1 MRLNFYSRRR
11 RFNKSLLGSHKNS
24 LTLTKKP
31 KTCDLSSYACWV
43 AAVATLYATY
53 PRAFRLRNRKGLR
66 HSMLALTP
74 HSGDCSGASL
84 EMPSEAFLHTKTHSL
99 TKRTKTCDLS
109 SYACWVAAVATLYAT
124 YPRAFRLRDR
134 TGRAILCLR
143 LSSKWR
149 LVGRCTRSAFRRTP
163 SRFKNSNAITGGRYL
178 DF

>member
-66 HSMLALTP
+66 HSMFALILQVGTCRALHSECVPSHSFTQKLA
-74 HSGDCSGASL
+74 
-84 EMPSEAFLHTKTHSL
+84 SL
-99 TKRTKTCDLS
+99 TKKRS
-109 SYACWVAAVATLYAT
+109 
-124 YPRAFRLRDR
+124 
-134 TGRAILCLR
+134 LCSLQKQIR
-143 LSSKWR
+143 
-149 LVGRCTRSAFRRTP
+149 TRSYRTAMLLLVVE
-163 SRFKNSNAITGGRYL
+163 F
-178 DF
+178 

>member
-43 AAVATLYATY
+43 AVVATLYATY

-84 EMPSEAFLHTKTHSL
+84 EMPSEAFLHTKTRSFSVWL
-99 TKRTKTCDLS
+99 ELRSPLLLPFESKSQLLSPYKKAFTLFTSKT
-109 SYACWVAAVATLYAT
+109 ATLIAN
-124 YPRAFRLRDR
+124 
-134 TGRAILCLR
+134 
-143 LSSKWR
+143 S
-149 LVGRCTRSAFRRTP
+149 TP
-163 SRFKNSNAITGGRYL
+163 V
-178 DF
+178 